1 MITITR
7 MVITRTTRF
16 SCVLEVT
23 DQGLYPLVSSVQ
35 RLYPQFLTSL
45 FTLFY
50 VKKVR
55 RPVFNNSSLHVSS
68 TNLVQILFL
77 VFYEKSESES
87 HSVVSDSLQPHG
99 LYSPWN
105 SPGQNTGVGSH
116 SLLQGIF
123 PTQGSNPGLLHC
135 RQSLYCLSHQG
146 RNVMLFCL
154 LLPLERQLR
163 EGRDYFF
170 FSAMCL
176 SLALNDEAELFALRH
191 EQLQYWSRP
200 VEGKRVLFQ
209 N

>member
-105 SPGQNTGVGSH
+105 SPGQHTGVGSC
-116 SLLQGIF
+116 SLFGGIF
-123 PTQGSNPGLLHC
+123 PTQGRSNPGLPHC
-135 RQSLYCLSHQG
+135 RQILYQLSNMLTDLILTTIQCG
-146 RNVMLFCL
+146 RHYYSPHFIDGKLKHKEDKL
-154 LLPLERQLR
+154 LT
-163 EGRDYFF
+163 
-170 FSAMCL
+170 
-176 SLALNDEAELFALRH
+176 
-191 EQLQYWSRP
+191 
-200 VEGKRVLFQ
+200 
-209 N
+209 